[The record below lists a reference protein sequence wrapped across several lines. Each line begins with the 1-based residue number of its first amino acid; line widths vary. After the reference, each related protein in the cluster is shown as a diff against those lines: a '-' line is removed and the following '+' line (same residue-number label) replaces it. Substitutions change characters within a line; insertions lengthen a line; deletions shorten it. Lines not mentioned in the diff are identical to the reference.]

1 MVYNAGIWLCEV
13 PVAIRITLFLPDV
26 NADVMKPLPRR
37 CPRPRAS
44 CAGSTF
50 HRHSRVGKAVRDTRV
65 SKTEAVRYQCTECG
79 YTFRVYPEGV
89 TSRQQSDRL
98 RCLSVLLWTLSLS
111 LGGVVTTLRALGC
124 PLGRTTVYENVSVAG
139 QGARRRM
146 RERLRSGVRVR
157 VLGTDCTHVKVAG
170 KDKVVVQSID
180 VMAGRT
186 LEVEVLPGEDE
197 RTIVRYMSR
206 MAKLTGAEVL
216 VTDDADAFKMAADAV
231 GLKHQVCQQH
241 VVPNTL
247 RLVAEIASD
256 LLGRQ
261 DAGTGGKPGDLS
273 SEQAIED
280 LASLETIILARAPS
294 SQTELEA
301 LQQRYQKAPPPGR
314 GKKADSF
321 YRMRLLTMDLA
332 EDWPRLTLNDTYRE
346 PGGRRFLPATNN
358 ASEQRI
364 GYNIKERY
372 RTMRGYKRTAS
383 LRRVPALTAYLR
395 ETNDPRA
402 LATLLAG

>member
-1 MVYNAGIWLCEV
+1 MYNAGIWLCEV
-13 PVAIRITLFLPDV
+13 PVTIRLTLFLPEV
-26 NADVMKPLPRR
+26 NADVLKPLPRR
-37 CPRPRAS
+37 CPRPGAS
-44 CAGSTF
+44 CAGTTF
-50 HRHSRVGKAVRDTRV
+50 HRHSRVAKAIRDTKV

-79 YTFRVYPEGV
+79 YTFRVYPVGV
-89 TSRQQSDRL
+89 TRRQQSDRL
-98 RCLSVLLWTLSLS
+98 RCLSVLLWNLGLS
-111 LGGVVTTLRALGC
+111 LGCVLVTVRALGC
-124 PLGRTTVYENVSVAG
+124 PLGRTTVYENVCVAG
-139 QGARRRM
+139 RVARRRM

-157 VLGTDCTHVKVAG
+157 VLGMDCTHVKVAG

-197 RTIVRYMSR
+197 RTIVRYLSR

-216 VTDDADAFKMAADAV
+216 VTDDADAFKTAADTV

-261 DAGTGGKPGDLS
+261 DAGTSEKPGDLS

-294 SQTELEA
+294 SQAELEA
-301 LQQRYQKAPPPGR
+301 MQQRYQKAPPPSR

-332 EDWPRLTLNDTYRE
+332 EDWSRLTLNDTYRE
-346 PGGRRFLPATNN
+346 PDGRRFLPATNN

-364 GYNIKERY
+364 GHNIKGRY
-372 RTMRGYKRTAS
+372 RTMRGYKSTAS
-383 LRRVPALTAYLR
+383 LRRVPALTAYIR
-395 ETNDPRA
+395 EANDPRA
-402 LATLLAG
+402 LATLLAD

>member
-1 MVYNAGIWLCEV
+1 M
-13 PVAIRITLFLPDV
+13 
-26 NADVMKPLPRR
+26 
-37 CPRPRAS
+37 
-44 CAGSTF
+44 
-50 HRHSRVGKAVRDTRV
+50 
-65 SKTEAVRYQCTECG
+65 RYQCTKCG
-79 YTFRVYPEGV
+79 YTFRVYPVGV
-89 TSRQQSDRL
+89 TRRQQSDRL
-98 RCLSVLLWTLSLS
+98 CCLSVLLWNLGLS
-111 LGGVVTTLRALGC
+111 LGCVVVTVRALGC
-124 PLGRTTVYENVSVAG
+124 PLGRTTVYENVCVAG
-139 QGARRRM
+139 QRARRRM

-157 VLGTDCTHVKVAG
+157 VLGMDCTHVKVAG

-197 RTIVRYMSR
+197 RTIVRYVSR

-216 VTDDADAFKMAADAV
+216 VTDDADAFKTAADTV

-261 DAGTGGKPGDLS
+261 DAGTSEKPGDLS

-294 SQTELEA
+294 SQADLEV
-301 LQQRYQKAPPPGR
+301 LQQRYQKAPPPSR
-314 GKKADSF
+314 GKRADSF

-332 EDWPRLTLNDTYRE
+332 ARPRPGRGGLVEIDT
-346 PGGRRFLPATNN
+346 
-358 ASEQRI
+358 QRH
-364 GYNIKERY
+364 
-372 RTMRGYKRTAS
+372 
-383 LRRVPALTAYLR
+383 L
-395 ETNDPRA
+395 PRA
-402 LATLLAG
+402 RRPAFPSRDQQCQRAENRAQHQGAVSHHARLQDHLQRPPGTRPHRLPS